1 MKDEV
6 LSQIAAFEDKYDYSM
21 NYAREVVDLDPKLY
35 VDFYNA
41 TQLGKYTGGLTPEAH
56 FAVRLMGTMA
66 GDCGPCVQL
75 GVQMAGEAGVDEGAL
90 EAVLLQDDAR
100 LAPDTAL
107 CVRFARSLL
116 RRDAEL
122 EQHREQVT
130 ARFGKE
136 GAVAIA
142 YALIASYMYP
152 TLKYALGQGHGCTR
166 IAVGQRTVTAQRA
179 RLSPVE
185 RSSLSQP

>member
-1 MKDEV
+1 VKEEV
-6 LSQIAAFEDKYDYSM
+6 LRQIAAFQEKYDYSM
-21 NYAREVVDLDPKLY
+21 DYAREVAELDPQLY
-35 VDFYNA
+35 VDFYHA
-41 TQLGKYTGGLTPEAH
+41 TQLGKYTGGLSREAH
-56 FAVRLMGTMA
+56 FAVRLLGTMA

-75 GVQMAGEAGVDEGAL
+75 GVKMASEAGVDEGAI
-90 EAVLLQDDAR
+90 EAVLLQDDER
-100 LAPDTAL
+100 LAPETAL

-122 EQHREQVT
+122 EEHREQVT
-130 ARFGKE
+130 ARFGKQ

-166 IAVGQRTVTAQRA
+166 ISVVKRAVTAQRA
-179 RLSPVE
+179 
-185 RSSLSQP
+185 SLNHA

>member
-1 MKDEV
+1 MKDEI
-6 LSQIAAFEDKYDYSM
+6 LGQIAAFQEKYDYSM
-21 NYAREVVDLDPKLY
+21 DYAREVVELDPKLY
-35 VDFYNA
+35 VDFHQA
-41 TQLGKYTGGLTPEAH
+41 TQLGKYTGGLSAEAH

-75 GVQMAGEAGVDEGAL
+75 GVKMAREAGVDDGAL
-90 EAVLLQDDAR
+90 EAVLVQDDER
-100 LAPDTAL
+100 LSDDTAL

-122 EQHREQVT
+122 EQYREQVV
-130 ARFGKE
+130 ARFGKQ

-152 TLKYALGQGHGCTR
+152 TLKYALGQGQGCTR
-166 IAVGQRTVTAQRA
+166 ISVGKRTVAARRA
-179 RLSPVE
+179 
-185 RSSLSQP
+185 SLSQA

>member
-1 MKDEV
+1 MKDEI
-6 LSQIAAFEDKYDYSM
+6 LQQIAAFQEKYDYSM
-21 NYAREVVDLDPKLY
+21 DYACEVIDLDPQLY
-35 VDFYNA
+35 VDFYQA
-41 TQLGKYTGGLTPEAH
+41 TQLGKYTGGLSSEAH

-75 GVQMAGEAGVDEGAL
+75 GVKMAREAGVDDGAI
-90 EAVLLQDDAR
+90 EAVLLQEDER
-100 LAPDTAL
+100 LLPETAL

-130 ARFGKE
+130 ARFGKK

-166 IAVGQRTVTAQRA
+166 ISVGKRTVTAQRA
-179 RLSPVE
+179 V
-185 RSSLSQP
+185 LSQV